1 MTTADK
7 IRHAAARRIGY
18 TVQGHGYNKQHHT
31 LTLRAALSWAA
42 CYQARMLMT
51 SSEISKIIEIDRRSI
66 DYMVHKY
73 LERYPHKEPPPHMH
87 RDKITGYVDLR

>member
-18 TVQGHGYNKQHHT
+18 TVTGHGYAKQHHT

-42 CYQARMLMT
+42 CYPSATITRHGQFVA
-51 SSEISKIIEIDRRSI
+51 SKT
-66 DYMVHKY
+66 
-73 LERYPHKEPPPHMH
+73 
-87 RDKITGYVDLR
+87 TGA

>member
-1 MTTADK
+1 MDALYANPDPVMRLMDALLIEQKLKRQLADVK
-7 IRHAAARRIGY
+7 WDAA
-18 TVQGHGYNKQHHT
+18 
-31 LTLRAALSWAA
+31 
-42 CYQARMLMT
+42 YQARMLMT